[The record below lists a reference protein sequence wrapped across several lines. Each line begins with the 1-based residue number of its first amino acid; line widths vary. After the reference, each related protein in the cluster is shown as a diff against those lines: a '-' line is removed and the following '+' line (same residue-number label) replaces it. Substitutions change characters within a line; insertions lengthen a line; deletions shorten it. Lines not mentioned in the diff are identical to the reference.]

1 MISYRVQDQIAEIL
15 FNNPPVNA
23 LSEEML
29 DEYLGLL
36 RRAAKDPEVRA
47 VIVGSEVPGR
57 FCAGL
62 NLSAIYQGEPGKVR
76 ALLDRL
82 YVQMTDTQFHMGKPT
97 IAAIGGT
104 ARGGG
109 MTLAISCDM
118 IVASRSA
125 TFGYPE
131 IDAGVLPSIHF
142 SHLPRIVGRHR
153 AFEILFTGRAFDTS
167 EAASLGLVSR
177 IAEDG
182 KELDEARALARTI
195 CGKAA
200 GVVEF
205 GRAAFMQA
213 NDNGYRQAVAAAA
226 DSFCN
231 IAATDDA
238 REGIAAFVE
247 KRKPVWKD

>member
-1 MISYRVQDQIAEIL
+1 MSVLSYEVSNRVAEIM

-23 LSEEML
+23 LSEQML
-29 DEYLGLL
+29 NDYLAYLE
-36 RRAAKDPEVRA
+36 RAAADDDVRA
-47 VIVGSEVPGR
+47 VIVGSRVPGR

-62 NLSAIYQGEPGKVR
+62 NLAAIHAEGPTKVR
-76 ALLDRL
+76 SLLDRL
-82 YVQMTDTQFHMGKPT
+82 YIKMTDVQFAMGKPT

-118 IVASRSA
+118 IVASCSA

-142 SHLPRIVGRHR
+142 THLPRVIGRHR
-153 AFEILFTGRAFDTS
+153 AFELLFSGRAFDAH
-167 EAASLGLVSR
+167 EAMDMGL
-177 IAEDG
+177 ICKLADDG
-182 KELDEARALARTI
+182 KEMDVARALAQVI
-195 CGKAA
+195 CEKSPE
-200 GVVEF
+200 VVRF

-213 NDNGYRQAVAAAA
+213 NDNGYRQAVSAAA
-226 DSFCN
+226 DSFCS
-231 IAATDDA
+231 IASSRSA

-247 KRKPVWKD
+247 KRKPIW